1 MVSTGKETVRM
12 VGNLWMVA
20 ESQVEISGMGQINA
34 ILTVGFDPTKNKFV
48 GTWIGSPM
56 TNLFVYEG
64 DLDETRTIL
73 PLTTTGPK
81 MMDPTKTATYQDVIE
96 IKSSTE
102 RLFWSQM
109 LGEDGQWHR
118 LMTIKYLKIKS

>member
-1 MVSTGKETVRM
+1 
-12 VGNLWMVA
+12 
-20 ESQVEISGMGQINA
+20 MGQINA